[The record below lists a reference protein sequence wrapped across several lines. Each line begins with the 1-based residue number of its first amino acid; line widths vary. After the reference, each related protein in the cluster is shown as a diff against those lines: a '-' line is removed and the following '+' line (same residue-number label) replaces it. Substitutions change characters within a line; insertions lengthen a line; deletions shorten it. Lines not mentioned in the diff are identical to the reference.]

1 MEWSTLCSAAADVV
15 VDSRFDVTDSQKSQ
29 KKTSIQ
35 ILNRTASAALAP
47 PLIHEDRKPH
57 EARRGEPADLVI
69 WVEILTQ
76 LRLNVLRKTAPL
88 TDNSLSASPE
98 PSGNGLSKDK
108 LKTTEG

>member
-1 MEWSTLCSAAADVV
+1 M
-15 VDSRFDVTDSQKSQ
+15 
-29 KKTSIQ
+29 
-35 ILNRTASAALAP
+35 NRTALAGVATRKAHIVLTIKSDRCDAQFDSAAPAP
-47 PLIHEDRKPH
+47 PLRHEDRKPH

-76 LRLNVLRKTAPL
+76 LRLNVLRKTATLP
-88 TDNSLSASPE
+88 DNSLSASPE